1 MDEGRVQGIRP
12 SYSEDNVYFN
22 ILNFMKTSVSVLPA
36 PLASKL
42 RLAFCT
48 FMVFLTTGNVASGQN
63 LGQQVL
69 EKSSTQ
75 LTQLLTSVTKLL
87 QIILGLGAL
96 VTLVMVIFNIFKG
109 EREAATKIA
118 WWVAGLTLGFV
129 LITVVAG
136 LVQGATGTTGA

>member
-1 MDEGRVQGIRP
+1 
-12 SYSEDNVYFN
+12 
-22 ILNFMKTSVSVLPA
+22 MKTSVSVLPA

-42 RLAFCT
+42 RLAICT
-48 FMVFLTTGNVASGQN
+48 FMVFLTTGNVAFGQTAMN
-63 LGQQVL
+63 TDNPGKTILSNSASKLQG
-69 EKSSTQ
+69 
-75 LTQLLTSVTKLL
+75 LLTDVTKLL

-136 LVQGATGTTGA
+136 LVQGAAGTTGA

>member
-1 MDEGRVQGIRP
+1 
-12 SYSEDNVYFN
+12 
-22 ILNFMKTSVSVLPA
+22 MKTSVSVLPA

-48 FMVFLTTGNVASGQN
+48 FMVFLTTGNVAFGQSMDASN
-63 LGQQVL
+63 PGKTIL
-69 EKSSTQ
+69 SNSTQ
-75 LTQLLTSVTKLL
+75 KLQGLLTDVTKLL
-87 QIILGLGAL
+87 QVILGLGAL

-129 LITVVAG
+129 LITVVAS
-136 LVQGATGTTGA
+136 LVQNAAGTTGA

>member
-1 MDEGRVQGIRP
+1 
-12 SYSEDNVYFN
+12 
-22 ILNFMKTSVSVLPA
+22 MKTSVSVLPA

>member
-1 MDEGRVQGIRP
+1 
-12 SYSEDNVYFN
+12 
-22 ILNFMKTSVSVLPA
+22 MKTSVSVLPA

-48 FMVFLTTGNVASGQN
+48 FMVFLTTGNVAFGQSMDTSN
-63 LGQQVL
+63 PGKTILSNSASKLQG
-69 EKSSTQ
+69 
-75 LTQLLTSVTKLL
+75 LLTDVTKLL

-129 LITVVAG
+129 LITVVAS
-136 LVQGATGTTGA
+136 LVQNAAGTTGA

>member
-1 MDEGRVQGIRP
+1 
-12 SYSEDNVYFN
+12 
-22 ILNFMKTSVSVLPA
+22 MKTSVSVLPA

-48 FMVFLTTGNVASGQN
+48 LMVFLTTGNVAFGQSMDASN
-63 LGQQVL
+63 PGKTIL
-69 EKSSTQ
+69 SDSTKKLQ
-75 LTQLLTSVTKLL
+75 GLLTDVTKLL
-87 QIILGLGAL
+87 QVILGLGAL

-129 LITVVAG
+129 LITVVAS
-136 LVQGATGTTGA
+136 LVQNAAGTTGA